1 MLNSTNI
8 LSLFPLIMYIALI
21 LWNAYACYKIQ
32 KKILLSLVVSIIFV
46 TAGFIYIFFWL
57 WTFSVVIKNPLGL
70 SSWVLY
76 PLNIFIAFVVTVG
89 GIFAII
95 PFWRMYDNFR
105 ETGKFSFKNNLK
117 L

>member
-1 MLNSTNI
+1 MFFDSG
-8 LSLFPLIMYIALI
+8 LFLLIIYIVLI
-21 LWNAYACYKIQ
+21 LWNAYECYKIQ
-32 KKILLSLVVSIIFV
+32 KKILLSLVASIILV
-46 TAGFIYIFFWL
+46 TVGFIYIFFFISIL
-57 WTFSVVIKNPLGL
+57 IFVVKNPLGL